1 MILGAVTPKNQKDLR
16 SSLHP
21 NTIKP
26 ILDMGID
33 IIFESGLG
41 EGMDVHD
48 EVFLSLGVKSASREA
63 CLSQSDVL
71 MSTSPIAVNEIS
83 AMKDQ
88 ALFLGLMEPF
98 SNKEQFSAF
107 QLNNV
112 SAAVSYTHLT
122 LPTICSV

>member
-41 EGMDVHD
+41 AGMDVND
-48 EVFLSLGVKSASREA
+48 EVLISLVQSLSAGRYAYQNQMYLCQRH
-63 CLSQSDVL
+63 Q
-71 MSTSPIAVNEIS
+71 
-83 AMKDQ
+83 
-88 ALFLGLMEPF
+88 
-98 SNKEQFSAF
+98 
-107 QLNNV
+107 
-112 SAAVSYTHLT
+112 
-122 LPTICSV
+122 

>member
-41 EGMDVHD
+41 EGIDCLLYTSDAAD
-48 EVFLSLGVKSASREA
+48 E
-63 CLSQSDVL
+63 
-71 MSTSPIAVNEIS
+71 
-83 AMKDQ
+83 
-88 ALFLGLMEPF
+88 
-98 SNKEQFSAF
+98 
-107 QLNNV
+107 
-112 SAAVSYTHLT
+112 
-122 LPTICSV
+122 

>member
-41 EGMDVHD
+41 AGMDVND
-48 EVFLSLGVKSASREA
+48 EVLTSLGAKS
-63 CLSQSDVL
+63 
-71 MSTSPIAVNEIS
+71 
-83 AMKDQ
+83 
-88 ALFLGLMEPF
+88 
-98 SNKEQFSAF
+98 
-107 QLNNV
+107 V
-112 SAAVSYTHLT
+112 SGRYAYQNQMYL
-122 LPTICSV
+122 CQRRQ

>member
-41 EGMDVHD
+41 AGMDVND
-48 EVFLSLGVKSASREA
+48 EVLTSLGAKSVSGKHAYQNQMYLCQRHQF
-63 CLSQSDVL
+63 QS
-71 MSTSPIAVNEIS
+71 MR
-83 AMKDQ
+83 
-88 ALFLGLMEPF
+88 FR
-98 SNKEQFSAF
+98 
-107 QLNNV
+107 
-112 SAAVSYTHLT
+112 
-122 LPTICSV
+122 